1 MKSRP
6 IPRISSRKQPRQA
19 RSERLVADILEA
31 AVRVLASGGARR
43 FTTAR
48 VAERAGVS
56 VGSLYQYF
64 PNKEAILFRLQTD
77 EWRMTSN
84 MINQI
89 LADTTLAPFARL
101 RSVVRA
107 FVQSECAE
115 AELRV
120 ALGDAAPLYR
130 DVPETLEYRK
140 AGMRRVVQF
149 MRETACGRLLA
160 PTSASRSFRT
170 SIRRTMRTSSTS
182 RPARSSRRTC
192 VASSRAAFEAR
203 GRRLRRPRQRQR
215 QARREARR
223 GADRFRL
230 WRSARPRVR
239 RCPAPPRANPG
250 CGARFA

>member
-19 RSERLVADILEA
+19 RSERLVAAILEA

-149 MRETACGRLLA
+149 MREAIPSVPKRERTLAADLIMMSMETVGKRISEQGRPQSQVNRLA
-160 PTSASRSFRT
+160 DAMSDMLCAYLASLTPAGSAASR
-170 SIRRTMRTSSTS
+170 
-182 RPARSSRRTC
+182 
-192 VASSRAAFEAR
+192 
-203 GRRLRRPRQRQR
+203 
-215 QARREARR
+215 
-223 GADRFRL
+223 
-230 WRSARPRVR
+230 
-239 RCPAPPRANPG
+239 
-250 CGARFA
+250 

>member
-1 MKSRP
+1 
-6 IPRISSRKQPRQA
+6 
-19 RSERLVADILEA
+19 LVADILEA

-149 MRETACGRLLA
+149 MRERTLAADLIMMSMETVGKRISEQGRPQSQVNRLA
-160 PTSASRSFRT
+160 DAMSDMLCAYLASLTPAGSAASR
-170 SIRRTMRTSSTS
+170 
-182 RPARSSRRTC
+182 
-192 VASSRAAFEAR
+192 
-203 GRRLRRPRQRQR
+203 
-215 QARREARR
+215 
-223 GADRFRL
+223 
-230 WRSARPRVR
+230 
-239 RCPAPPRANPG
+239 
-250 CGARFA
+250 

>member
-1 MKSRP
+1 MKARP

-19 RSERLVADILEA
+19 RSARLVADILEA
-31 AVRVLASGGARR
+31 AVRVLAGDGARR

-77 EWRMTSN
+77 EWRTTSN

-89 LADTTLAPFARL
+89 LADTALAPFARL
-101 RSVVRA
+101 RSTVHA
-107 FVQSECAE
+107 FIQSECAE

-149 MRETACGRLLA
+149 MREAIPSVPKRERALAADLIMMSMETVGKRISEQGRPPSQVNRLA
-160 PTSASRSFRT
+160 DAMSDMLCAYLASLT
-170 SIRRTMRTSSTS
+170 
-182 RPARSSRRTC
+182 PAGT
-192 VASSRAAFEAR
+192 
-203 GRRLRRPRQRQR
+203 P
-215 QARREARR
+215 
-223 GADRFRL
+223 AD
-230 WRSARPRVR
+230 
-239 RCPAPPRANPG
+239 G
-250 CGARFA
+250 

>member
-48 VAERAGVS
+48 GAERAGVS

-101 RSVVRA
+101 RSVVGA

-120 ALGDAAPLYR
+120 ALGVAVPLYR

-140 AGMRRVVQF
+140 AGMRLAADLI
-149 MRETACGRLLA
+149 MMSMETVGTRISEQGRPQSQVNRLA
-160 PTSASRSFRT
+160 DAMSDMLCAYLASLTPAGSAASR
-170 SIRRTMRTSSTS
+170 
-182 RPARSSRRTC
+182 
-192 VASSRAAFEAR
+192 
-203 GRRLRRPRQRQR
+203 
-215 QARREARR
+215 
-223 GADRFRL
+223 
-230 WRSARPRVR
+230 
-239 RCPAPPRANPG
+239 
-250 CGARFA
+250 

>member
-19 RSERLVADILEA
+19 RSERLVAAILEA

-149 MRETACGRLLA
+149 MREAIPSVPKRERTLAADLIMMSMETVGKRISEQGRAQSQVIRLA
-160 PTSASRSFRT
+160 DAMSDMLCAYLASLTPAGSA
-170 SIRRTMRTSSTS
+170 
-182 RPARSSRRTC
+182 A
-192 VASSRAAFEAR
+192 
-203 GRRLRRPRQRQR
+203 GR
-215 QARREARR
+215 
-223 GADRFRL
+223 
-230 WRSARPRVR
+230 
-239 RCPAPPRANPG
+239 
-250 CGARFA
+250 